1 MHHVVL
7 LKTNNNIVYNFRV
20 PKGQEKIMTDKKI
33 CIDCGKRFDTK
44 IQMDVGVRDDATA
57 VVVCEDCFALLKRR
71 FWNSMK
77 MEINHSNS
85 NIVSQDKQ
93 NKE

>member
-1 MHHVVL
+1 M
-7 LKTNNNIVYNFRV
+7 V
-20 PKGQEKIMTDKKI
+20 PKGQEKMMTDKKI
-33 CIDCGKRFDTK
+33 CIDCGKRFDPK
-44 IQMDVGVRDDATA
+44 IQMDMGGDHDSIA

-77 MEINHSNS
+77 MEINHSNN

>member
-1 MHHVVL
+1 M
-7 LKTNNNIVYNFRV
+7 
-20 PKGQEKIMTDKKI
+20 MTDKKI
-33 CIDCGKRFDTK
+33 CIDCGKRFDHK
-44 IQMDVGVRDDATA
+44 IQMDVGSGDDAIA
-57 VVVCEDCFALLKRR
+57 VVVCEDCFSILKRR

-77 MEINHSNS
+77 MEINHINS

>member
-1 MHHVVL
+1 
-7 LKTNNNIVYNFRV
+7 
-20 PKGQEKIMTDKKI
+20 MTDKKI
-33 CIDCGKRFDTK
+33 CMDCGTRFNPK
-44 IQMDVGVRDDATA
+44 IQMDVGVVADAVA

>member
-1 MHHVVL
+1 M
-7 LKTNNNIVYNFRV
+7 YNFRV
-20 PKGQEKIMTDKKI
+20 HKGQEKTMTDKKI
-33 CIDCGKRFDTK
+33 CIDCGKQFDPK
-44 IQMDVGVRDDATA
+44 IQMDVGGGDDTIA

-85 NIVSQDKQ
+85 TIVSQDRQ
-93 NKE
+93 DQE